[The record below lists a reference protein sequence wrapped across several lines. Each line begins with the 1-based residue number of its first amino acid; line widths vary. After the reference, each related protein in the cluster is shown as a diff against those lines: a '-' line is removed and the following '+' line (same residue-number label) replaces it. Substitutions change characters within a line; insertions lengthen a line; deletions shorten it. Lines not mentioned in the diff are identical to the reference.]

1 MSARRFQL
9 ILVKPS
15 HYDDDGYVIQWV
27 MSAMPSNSLAVL
39 YGLARDAEF
48 RGILGPDVAIDITV
62 IDETNTRVKPRKI
75 IRKIAQHGGFI
86 AEDNP
91 PTQIDDGNAVIVT
104 STEFQSHWDTPRRFE
119 RIHGEPHWMQ
129 VTETG
134 RAFHQA
140 SLGQQVIIEFPYELS
155 GPRP

>member
-1 MSARRFQL
+1 REEADHSADAAAVDIADLGQ
-9 ILVKPS
+9 VQ
-15 HYDDDGYVIQWV
+15 DDSAVGGYQ
-27 MSAMPSNSLAVL
+27 AFHL
-39 YGLARDAEF
+39 
-48 RGILGPDVAIDITV
+48 
-62 IDETNTRVKPRKI
+62 
-75 IRKIAQHGGFI
+75 IAQHGGFI

-129 VTETG
+129 VTESG